1 MDHRVKRRFTKTL
14 LFPTEDNLDL
24 LVQLVSWDNAL
35 FESSDKS
42 ERDGCILPLGLC
54 LR

>member
-1 MDHRVKRRFTKTL
+1 MDHRVKRRFTKEL
-14 LFPTEDNLDL
+14 LSTIEDNLDL
-24 LVQLVSWDNAL
+24 LVQLVSWDDAL
-35 FESSDKS
+35 FESSDES